1 MAATAASWKKTA
13 YFAAFVKEEQ
23 LGDKGAE
30 SAVGCNSL
38 KETAHL
44 AAHVKEEQL
53 GDKGTDSLR
62 VPLAATAERK
72 QLTLQLSLKRSSLET
87 RALRVPLAAAAES
100 AQKK

>member
-1 MAATAASWKKTA
+1 MAATAGRKQLTLQPSLKR
-13 YFAAFVKEEQ
+13 

-53 GDKGTDSLR
+53 GDKG
-62 VPLAATAERK
+62 AEGAVGCG
-72 QLTLQLSLKRSSLET
+72 S
-87 RALRVPLAAAAES
+87 
-100 AQKK
+100 